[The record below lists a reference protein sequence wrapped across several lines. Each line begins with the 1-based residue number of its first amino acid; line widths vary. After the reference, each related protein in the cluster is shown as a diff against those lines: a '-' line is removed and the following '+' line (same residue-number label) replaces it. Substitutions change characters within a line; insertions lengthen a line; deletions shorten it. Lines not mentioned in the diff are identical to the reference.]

1 MNIFVISDTH
11 FGHANIIKYC
21 ERPFKT
27 IEEMD
32 AALVR
37 KWNKVVTNDDV
48 VIHVGDFAF
57 SNKEG
62 IKAYRG
68 QLNGRIWLLRGNHD
82 RSVNSLYEAGIEIVM
97 ESMVFVDPVSKN
109 RCLFQHYQLEPD
121 TARKAILAE
130 IGCDYI
136 IHGHAHN
143 NTPLKDANDSRN
155 VSCENLKY
163 IPRLLHTIF

>member
-1 MNIFVISDTH
+1 MNIYVISDTH

-21 ERPFKT
+21 DRPFQT

-32 AALVR
+32 LALINR
-37 KWNKVVTNDDV
+37 WNKVVSGNDI
-48 VIHVGDFAF
+48 VIHLGDFAF
-57 SNKEG
+57 STKEG
-62 IKAYRG
+62 VTAYRN

-109 RCLFQHYQLEPD
+109 RCLFQHYPLEPD
-121 TARKAILAE
+121 TARETILRE
-130 IGCDYI
+130 IGCDFI

-143 NTPLKDANDSRN
+143 NTPLKDAKDSRN

-163 IPRLLHTIF
+163 TPKPLHMIF